1 MNSINQKDCLVEI
14 EFSIGSTE
22 FLVRR
27 GIAPAVFEI
36 ERNGKPLDQ
45 ESKAKDFQKYLE
57 KNILQLNYKSFTQI
71 VILGSSSFVPFMKL
85 TAADRRVIIEDLLD
99 ITIFS
104 SMNTVLKEKSSALKN
119 RLYENE
125 VEGKQLAKTIKMQ
138 QEYIG
143 KLKGKVGD
151 IVKTKEGLIEA
162 AEEEIKESH
171 EKIEKLQGRINGLL
185 QGEIA
190 AYEKHYKKSEQLK
203 EYNYKLSQRLKN
215 VEKELKFF
223 NSNDSCPTCKQD
235 IEEGY
240 KSEMVSDREEKKVKL
255 DEGLEKL
262 KKEIEEI
269 DHVLH
274 HIHLQKGMVNTLE
287 NEINTVKTNIKSQE
301 DYIKRLQAEIQSLND
316 DQSGEIEEEEAKV
329 KAKRQELQALAQE
342 RKALLDDAKVYE
354 IATEMLKDS
363 GIKTKIVRQYLP
375 VINKLINK
383 YLAEMN
389 FYVNFTLDESFK
401 ESIESR
407 FRDNFSYA
415 SFSEGQR
422 MRIDLALLFTWV
434 EIARMKNSAN
444 TNLLFLDE
452 VFDSSLDE
460 DGTEDFMKVLKNS
473 ISGKNVYV
481 ISHKSDQLI
490 DKFHDTI
497 EFELHNNFSKR
508 VS

>member
-1 MNSINQKDCLVEI
+1 MEI
-14 EFSIGSTE
+14 EFSIGQTE
-22 FLVRR
+22 YLVRR
-27 GIAPAVFEI
+27 GINPNVFDI

-45 ESKAKDFQKYLE
+45 ESKSKDFQKYLE

-71 VILGSSSFVPFMKL
+71 VILGSSSYVPFMKL

-104 SMNTVLKEKSSALKN
+104 SMNTVLKERVSSLKN
-119 RLYENE
+119 KLTDNE
-125 VEGKQLAKTIKMQ
+125 FEGKQLAKSIKMQ
-138 QEYIG
+138 QEYIQ
-143 KLKGKVGD
+143 KLQGKVGD
-151 IVKTKEGLIEA
+151 IVKTKEGLIA
-162 AEEEIKESH
+162 SAEEEIKECR
-171 EKIEKLQGRINGLL
+171 EKLEAKQEEVTNLL
-185 QGEIA
+185 KGEVA
-190 AYEKHYKKSEQLK
+190 SLEKHRKKMEQLK
-203 EYNYKLSQRLKN
+203 EYNFKLSQRLKT
-215 VEKELKFF
+215 VKKELKFF
-223 NSNDSCPTCKQD
+223 LDNDSCLMCKQD
-235 IEEGY
+235 IPDEHKSSMVSEREDKQNQLNDGLD
-240 KSEMVSDREEKKVKL
+240 KIKVEMDSVNEILERISEMNKKVSAL
-255 DEGLEKL
+255 EDDIYGLKAT
-262 KKEIEEI
+262 I
-269 DHVLH
+269 
-274 HIHLQKGMVNTLE
+274 
-287 NEINTVKTNIKSQE
+287 SSRE
-301 DYIKRLQAEIQSLND
+301 DYIGKIRAEIESLNK
-316 DQSGEIEEEEAKV
+316 DQTTELDSEKEKV
-329 KAKRQELQALAQE
+329 VALKDELSKLVSE
-342 RKALLDDAKVYE
+342 RKELLEDAKVYE
-354 IATEMLKDS
+354 IAAEMLKDS

-375 VINKLINK
+375 IINKLINK

-389 FYVNFTLDESFK
+389 FYVNFTLDENFK

-490 DKFHDTI
+490 DKFHDVI
-497 EFELHNNFSKR
+497 EFELQNNFSKR